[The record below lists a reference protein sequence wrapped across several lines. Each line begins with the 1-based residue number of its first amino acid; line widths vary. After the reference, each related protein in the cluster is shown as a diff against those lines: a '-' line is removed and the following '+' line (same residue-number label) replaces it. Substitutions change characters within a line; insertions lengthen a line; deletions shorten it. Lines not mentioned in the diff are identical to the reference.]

1 MNTTLKQ
8 TGQKWL
14 NWASQHPKKFFI
26 YSMVFLSVSF
36 IGSLIQG
43 IFFPSDNAFK
53 IKPPIL
59 YSKSKM
65 EQNATVNNEKELEK
79 IVNEASYHVGV
90 RDEVQRK
97 SCHSLRHYYAQKLLK
112 SGVNL
117 YTISRLLGHSNIKTT
132 QTYLNSL
139 TNEEILTN
147 VKGITLL
154 TRLIEENKL

>member
-65 EQNATVNNEKELEK
+65 EQNTSVNNEKEMEK
-79 IVNEASYHVGV
+79 IVNE
-90 RDEVQRK
+90 
-97 SCHSLRHYYAQKLLK
+97 LKLLK
-112 SGVNL
+112 VKSDRKELQKEDSLRIDYLFYQYQKLKNASSTGGNL
-117 YTISRLLGHSNIKTT
+117 SKIIT
-132 QTYLNSL
+132 Q
-139 TNEEILTN
+139 
-147 VKGITLL
+147 
-154 TRLIEENKL
+154 

>member
-1 MNTTLKQ
+1 MNTALKQ

-14 NWASQHPKKFFI
+14 NWATQHPKKFFT

-65 EQNATVNNEKELEK
+65 EQNTNVNNEKEMEK
-79 IVNEASYHVGV
+79 IVNELKILKAK
-90 RDEVQRK
+90 RDQKALLKED
-97 SCHSLRHYYAQKLLK
+97 SLRIEYLYNQYQQLKNAGSTGGNLPKHQK
-112 SGVNL
+112 
-117 YTISRLLGHSNIKTT
+117 
-132 QTYLNSL
+132 
-139 TNEEILTN
+139 
-147 VKGITLL
+147 
-154 TRLIEENKL
+154 

>member
-1 MNTTLKQ
+1 MNTTIKQ

-14 NWASQHPKKFFI
+14 NWATQHPKKFFI

-79 IVNEASYHVGV
+79 IVNELKSLKVKS
-90 RDEVQRK
+90 DRK
-97 SCHSLRHYYAQKLLK
+97 QLQKEDSLRIDYLFNQYQKLK
-112 SGVNL
+112 NASSTGGNL
-117 YTISRLLGHSNIKTT
+117 SKIIT
-132 QTYLNSL
+132 Q
-139 TNEEILTN
+139 
-147 VKGITLL
+147 
-154 TRLIEENKL
+154 

>member
-14 NWASQHPKKFFI
+14 NWASPNPKKFFT

-53 IKPPIL
+53 IRPPIL

-65 EQNATVNNEKELEK
+65 EQNTSVNNEKEMAK
-79 IVNEASYHVGV
+79 IVNEL
-90 RDEVQRK
+90 K
-97 SCHSLRHYYAQKLLK
+97 SLKVKSDHRELQKEDSLRIDYLFNQYQKLK
-112 SGVNL
+112 NASSTGGNL
-117 YTISRLLGHSNIKTT
+117 SKIK
-132 QTYLNSL
+132 
-139 TNEEILTN
+139 
-147 VKGITLL
+147 
-154 TRLIEENKL
+154 NK

>member
-1 MNTTLKQ
+1 MNTTLKK

-65 EQNATVNNEKELEK
+65 EQNTTVNNEKEMEK
-79 IVNEASYHVGV
+79 IVNELKSLKVKS
-90 RDEVQRK
+90 DRK
-97 SCHSLRHYYAQKLLK
+97 QLQKEDSLRIDYLFNQYQNLK
-112 SGVNL
+112 NTSSTGGNL
-117 YTISRLLGHSNIKTT
+117 SKIKT
-132 QTYLNSL
+132 Q
-139 TNEEILTN
+139 
-147 VKGITLL
+147 
-154 TRLIEENKL
+154 

>member
-26 YSMVFLSVSF
+26 YSIVFLSVSF

-65 EQNATVNNEKELEK
+65 EQNTSVNNEKEMEK
-79 IVNEASYHVGV
+79 IVTELKALKVK
-90 RDEVQRK
+90 RDRHALQKED
-97 SCHSLRHYYAQKLLK
+97 SLRIEYLFNQYQQLKNAGNLSKTQK
-112 SGVNL
+112 
-117 YTISRLLGHSNIKTT
+117 
-132 QTYLNSL
+132 
-139 TNEEILTN
+139 
-147 VKGITLL
+147 
-154 TRLIEENKL
+154 